1 LENGAY
7 LISTIITL
15 VVVSY
20 LGIHASKKVKNSQD
34 FSLGGRSFSTS
45 KVAASIIGTL
55 VGGASTIGTAQAA
68 FVSGANGMWFT
79 LGASLGCL
87 FLGLFLA
94 KPLRDADIYT
104 VPEFMI
110 TYYGAQARTASSV
123 ISSLAIFVHITGQ
136 VLAAVAIFTSLFFIG
151 ETAAVIITVL
161 LIISY
166 IFFGG
171 FLGSS
176 IVGLVKTILLYAT
189 LSFSAWVAL
198 RGFGGVGGVTATFP
212 RDPWFNLFSEGTF
225 TALAQGFS
233 LVVGVCSTQTYLQA
247 IFSGRSSRESRRGA
261 FLAALLIPP
270 IGVLSTLV
278 GLFMRANYPDIM
290 SKQALP
296 LFVINHLN
304 PAIGGI
310 VIGTLIVS
318 VVATGAG
325 LTLGISTMFSRDI
338 YKTLIHKEATDK
350 QELLSLRMSVLVV
363 LGLTTLMVLF
373 NLDSLI
379 LQWSFLSMTLRGTVV
394 FMPLLAIL
402 IWKDQTPKSAGLIAM
417 ILAPTITILLNVLGF
432 TAVDPLY
439 IGMGISAMV
448 FAVCYLFK
456 K

>member
-1 LENGAY
+1 
-7 LISTIITL
+7 
-15 VVVSY
+15 
-20 LGIHASKKVKNSQD
+20 
-34 FSLGGRSFSTS
+34 
-45 KVAASIIGTL
+45 
-55 VGGASTIGTAQAA
+55 
-68 FVSGANGMWFT
+68 
-79 LGASLGCL
+79 
-87 FLGLFLA
+87 
-94 KPLRDADIYT
+94 
-104 VPEFMI
+104 
-110 TYYGAQARTASSV
+110 
-123 ISSLAIFVHITGQ
+123 
-136 VLAAVAIFTSLFFIG
+136 
-151 ETAAVIITVL
+151 
-161 LIISY
+161 
-166 IFFGG
+166 
-171 FLGSS
+171 
-176 IVGLVKTILLYAT
+176 
-189 LSFSAWVAL
+189 
-198 RGFGGVGGVTATFP
+198 
-212 RDPWFNLFSEGTF
+212 
-225 TALAQGFS
+225 
-233 LVVGVCSTQTYLQA
+233 
-247 IFSGRSSRESRRGA
+247 
-261 FLAALLIPP
+261 
-270 IGVLSTLV
+270 
-278 GLFMRANYPDIM
+278 MRANYPDIM